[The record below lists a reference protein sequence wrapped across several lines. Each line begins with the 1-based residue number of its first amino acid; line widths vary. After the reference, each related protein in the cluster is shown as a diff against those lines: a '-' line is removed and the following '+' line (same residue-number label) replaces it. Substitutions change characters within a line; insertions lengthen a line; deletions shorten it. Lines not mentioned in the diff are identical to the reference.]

1 MRDGLNKPAVIKAA
15 LVEGRHKIA
24 DLGPHDGAVFP
35 YIDNVFAFGQMADD
49 ASAWLHDQVR
59 DDPGLWVMRIYVT
72 GLSQALVAFLDAW
85 VLFTLD
91 PEHSDRQLVLMHYD
105 RETDRYVGQ
114 VWGRS

>member
-1 MRDGLNKPAVIKAA
+1 MRSVISAA
-15 LVEGRHKIA
+15 LIEGRHEIT
-24 DLGPHDGAVFP
+24 GFGGVRVREAVFP
-35 YIDNVFAFGQMADD
+35 YIDNVFHFGQMADD

-59 DDPGLWVMRIYVT
+59 DDPSFVSVHLYVT

-91 PEHSDRQLVLMHYD
+91 PEHSDKQLVLMHYD
-105 RETDRYVGQ
+105 RETDTYVGQ